1 MRAVVLFSALAFG
14 GCAAL
19 LCYDV
24 GVNLLRW
31 RLPKVLA
38 DSTGSAPRR
47 GRGTS
52 LLRVLRRLGRQED
65 LLSQVEEIALGLGFQ
80 LKAGANV
87 YQAVA
92 EVARQGRGTAYSA
105 LGRAVDLYGTGLPI
119 ADALTEAL
127 SVPGYPEL
135 EYLLSVLVM
144 GLRTGGNIPVLLAR
158 AAEACRRK
166 RAFRKEA
173 GAKLAESRLTAVL
186 VSVLPWMIFLITWRM
201 QPDMLLKLFSQPAG
215 RTIAAISLLMWIL
228 GVGVVGLLLKSV
240 APGGYGLGR
249 AGAQSHRESQNVTG
263 QRRG

>member
-1 MRAVVLFSALAFG
+1 MSAVVLFSALAFG

-19 LCYDV
+19 LFYDV
-24 GVNLLRW
+24 GVNLLKW

-38 DSTGSAPRR
+38 DSAQSPPWR
-47 GRGTS
+47 GPEIS
-52 LLRVLRRLGRQED
+52 LLRILRRLGRQED

-87 YQAVA
+87 YHAVA

-119 ADALTEAL
+119 TDALTEAL
-127 SVPGYPEL
+127 SAPGNPEL
-135 EYLLSVLVM
+135 AYLLSVLGM
-144 GLRTGGNIPVLLAR
+144 GLRTGGNIPILLAR

-166 RAFRKEA
+166 KAFRKEA

-186 VSVLPWMIFLITWRM
+186 VSVLPWLIFLITWRI

-215 RTIAAISLLMWIL
+215 RTIATISLLMWVL
-228 GVGVVGLLLKSV
+228 GVTVIGLLLKSV
-240 APGGYGLGR
+240 TPGGYSLER
-249 AGAQSHRESQNVTG
+249 VGAQDRCDSQNATG
-263 QRRG
+263 RRRR